1 MDTSLIGQESSPRS
15 VVVEQG
21 QLQFFAK
28 ATGTKDKQYWD
39 VDGAL
44 AAGHRALPAPPT
56 FLFSLDLLAAS
67 GEPGILAQLGVDIG
81 RILHGEQRFKYGAQI
96 YAGDTITMATKVT
109 DMYEKKGGKL
119 QFVITETKA
128 TNQDNVEVGS
138 MSNSIVIR
146 N

>member
-1 MDTSLIGQESSPRS
+1 MDTSLIGHESPAKSI
-15 VVVEQG
+15 VVEQG

-28 ATGTKDKQYWD
+28 ATGTKDRKYWD
-39 VDGAL
+39 VE
-44 AAGHRALPAPPT
+44 AAAAEGHKALPAPPT

-67 GEPGILAQLGVDIG
+67 GEPGILSQLGVDIG
-81 RILHGEQRFKYGAQI
+81 NILHGEQRFKYGAQI
-96 YAGDTITMATKVT
+96 YAGDTITLVTKVT

-119 QFVITETKA
+119 QFVITETSA
-128 TNQDNVEVGS
+128 TNQEGETVGS